1 MDRAGESAE
10 LEVRTEGES
19 LTRARTYDEIYRGHA
34 ARYEELVAHEDFRN
48 NLGRTLREIV
58 RWEGKTVVEAG
69 IGTGR
74 VSSLYIDRV
83 RRAFAFDRSAHM
95 LAFARKRFE
104 GFPIRCARREHA
116 AIRGVRGEI
125 FVEGW

>member
-34 ARYEELVAHEDFRN
+34 ARYEELVAHEDFQR
-48 NLGRTLREIV
+48 NLGRALREIV
-58 RWEGKTVVEAG
+58 RWEGTTVVEAG

-74 VSSLYIDRV
+74 VTSLYIDRAK
-83 RRAFAFDRSAHM
+83 RAVAFDRSPHM
-95 LAFARKRFE
+95 LAFARRRFA
-104 GFPIRCARREHA
+104 GLPLRCTRREHR
-116 AIRGVRGEI
+116 AIGGVKGEI